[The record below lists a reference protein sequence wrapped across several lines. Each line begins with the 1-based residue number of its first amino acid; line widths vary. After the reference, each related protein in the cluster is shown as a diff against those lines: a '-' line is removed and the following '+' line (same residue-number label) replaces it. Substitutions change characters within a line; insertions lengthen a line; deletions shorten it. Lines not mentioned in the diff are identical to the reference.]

1 MILRLYL
8 RRTVGKVT
16 ASRAMKRV
24 LLTLLTDA
32 GNLGMSTITQA
43 AEIGPGRVMV
53 CLAQLEGEGWVTG
66 EFQAGPYPRRR
77 FYRLTPDGWV
87 NAHELLGLK
96 PAEVRRG

>member
-1 MILRLYL
+1 MSLLYT
-8 RRTVGKVT
+8 RRTVGKVS

-24 LLTLLTDA
+24 LLVLLTDA
-32 GNLGMSTITQA
+32 ANLGGFTITEA
-43 AEIGPGRVMV
+43 AELSSGRVYV
-53 CLAQLEGEGWVTG
+53 CLAQLEAEGWVTG
-66 EFQAGPYPRRR
+66 EFEDGPYPRRR